1 MPTIH
6 DVARAAGVSIS
17 TVSYALSGKR
27 PITPA
32 TRARIDEAIAAL
44 GYRANAGARML
55 AGTRTQILAL
65 SAPMHPQTHPP
76 AFMSFVVS
84 IAAAARRFDY
94 DILLLTGSDAL
105 ADLERV
111 ASSKLVDGIVVMDVA
126 TDDDRIDLLRE
137 LRLPSAVIGI
147 PDDVDGLTCV
157 DFDFEAAARLTVDR
171 LVAAGHRAI
180 GLLGHSA
187 ALYDRRSNFAPR
199 FRDAFLLAAAERG
212 VATAFRASD
221 PTGASDDVSELRAL
235 LPEMTALVLNCNEEA
250 HRRVLRSLELQR
262 VGVPESLSVV
272 SACSSFAT
280 DVLSTPLDVIPLPAE
295 RSGRRAVELALA
307 QIDGGTEP
315 HVERIPP
322 AYEPFGSVRDR

>member
-6 DVARAAGVSIS
+6 DVAKAAGVSIS

-27 PITPA
+27 SITPA

-65 SAPMHPQTHPP
+65 SAPMHAETHPP

-84 IAAAARRFDY
+84 IAAAARRSDY
-94 DILLLTGSDAL
+94 DVLLLTGSDAL

-126 TDDDRIDLLRE
+126 TDDDRIDLLRD
-137 LRLPSAVIGI
+137 LRLPAAVIGV
-147 PDDVDGLTCV
+147 PDDVEGLTCV
-157 DFDFEAAARLTVDR
+157 DFDFEAAAGLAVDR
-171 LVAAGHRAI
+171 LTAAGHRSI

-187 ALYDRRSNFAPR
+187 ALYERRSNFAPR

-212 VATAFRASD
+212 VATAFRATD
-221 PTGASDDVSELRAL
+221 PTGATDDVAALRTI
-235 LPEMTALVLNCNEEA
+235 LPEMTALVLNCNEEQ
-250 HRRVLRSLELQR
+250 HRRVLRSLETHA
-262 VGVPESLSVV
+262 VAVPDALSIV
-272 SACSSFAT
+272 SACSSFST
-280 DVLSTPLDVIPLPAE
+280 DVMSTPLDVIPLPAE

-307 QIDGGTEP
+307 QIDGDAVP
-315 HVERIPP
+315 HVELIPP
-322 AYEPFGSVRDR
+322 SYEDKGSVRAR